1 VGPVL
6 VLQVFLFNF
15 GGLLM
20 TEQARYYAI
29 RNVLLGILILNW
41 GVALTKLLYGRFI
54 GSASMVA
61 DGFHSLS
68 DGASNIIGLIA
79 ISISVRPADVNHPYG
94 HKKFESFA
102 SIAIALLLFIVSIDI
117 LRGAVDRLGKPVV
130 PEVTISSFIVMA
142 IVLLVNIIVVRFETR
157 IGRRLNSDIL
167 TSDALHTL
175 SDIFVSISVVITL
188 VAVRLGAVW
197 LDVVAAMVIAG
208 LILKSGVEIL
218 LRSSDVLCDRI
229 IVDPSVIT
237 DVVLSIPEVKGC
249 HKIRTRG
256 RKDDIHIDLHLL
268 VADNMDVQNAHEI
281 ANQVEI
287 ALKKNIPGVSDV
299 VVHVEPVTDI

>member
-1 VGPVL
+1 
-6 VLQVFLFNF
+6 
-15 GGLLM
+15 M

-157 IGRRLNSDIL
+157 IGRRLHSDIL
-167 TSDALHTL
+167 TSDALHTM

>member
-1 VGPVL
+1 
-6 VLQVFLFNF
+6 
-15 GGLLM
+15 M
-20 TEQARYYAI
+20 TEQTRYYTI
-29 RNVLLGILILNW
+29 RNVLLGILLLNW
-41 GVALTKLLYGRFI
+41 GVALTKLLYGKHI
-54 GSASMVA
+54 GSASMTA

-79 ISISVRPADVNHPYG
+79 ISISVRPADGNHPYG

-117 LRGAVDRLGKPVV
+117 LRGAIDRLSKPII
-130 PEVTISSFIVMA
+130 PEVTPSSFIVMG
-142 IVLLVNIIVVRFETR
+142 IVLFVNILVVSYENR
-157 IGRRLNSDIL
+157 IGRQLHSDIL

-188 VAVRLGAVW
+188 IAVRLGVTW
-197 LDVVAAMVIAG
+197 LDGITAMVIAG
-208 LILKSGVEIL
+208 LILKSGIQIL

-229 IVDPSVIT
+229 IIDPSVIT
-237 DVVLSIPEVKGC
+237 HFVLSIPEVKGC

-268 VADNMDVQNAHEI
+268 VDNNMDVQNAHEI
-281 ANQVEI
+281 ANHVENT
-287 ALKKNIPGVSDV
+287 LKKNIPGVSDV
-299 VVHVEPVTDI
+299 VVHIEPATNILKKT

>member
-1 VGPVL
+1 
-6 VLQVFLFNF
+6 
-15 GGLLM
+15 M

-117 LRGAVDRLGKPVV
+117 LRGAVGRLGKPVV

-157 IGRRLNSDIL
+157 IGRRLHSDIL
-167 TSDALHTL
+167 TSDALHTM

>member
-68 DGASNIIGLIA
+68 D
-79 ISISVRPADVNHPYG
+79 
-94 HKKFESFA
+94 KKFESFA

-117 LRGAVDRLGKPVV
+117 LRGAVGRLGKPVV

-157 IGRRLNSDIL
+157 IGRRLHSDIL
-167 TSDALHTL
+167 TSDALHTM

>member
-1 VGPVL
+1 
-6 VLQVFLFNF
+6 
-15 GGLLM
+15 M

-117 LRGAVDRLGKPVV
+117 LRGAVGRLGKPARA
-130 PEVTISSFIVMA
+130 T
-142 IVLLVNIIVVRFETR
+142 
-157 IGRRLNSDIL
+157 
-167 TSDALHTL
+167 
-175 SDIFVSISVVITL
+175 
-188 VAVRLGAVW
+188 
-197 LDVVAAMVIAG
+197 
-208 LILKSGVEIL
+208 
-218 LRSSDVLCDRI
+218 VLCLRI
-229 IVDPSVIT
+229 H
-237 DVVLSIPEVKGC
+237 G
-249 HKIRTRG
+249 
-256 RKDDIHIDLHLL
+256 
-268 VADNMDVQNAHEI
+268 
-281 ANQVEI
+281 
-287 ALKKNIPGVSDV
+287 
-299 VVHVEPVTDI
+299 

>member
-1 VGPVL
+1 
-6 VLQVFLFNF
+6 
-15 GGLLM
+15 M
-20 TEQARYYAI
+20 TEQTRYYAI
-29 RNVLLGILILNW
+29 RNVLLGILLLNW
-41 GVALTKLLYGRFI
+41 GVALAKLLYGRFI

-117 LRGAVDRLGKPVV
+117 LRGAIDRLSKPVI
-130 PEVTISSFIVMA
+130 PEVSPTSFIVMA
-142 IVLLVNIIVVRFETR
+142 IVLFVNIVVVSFETR
-157 IGRRLNSDIL
+157 IGRRLHSDIL

-175 SDIFVSISVVITL
+175 SDIFVSISVVVTL
-188 VAVRLGAVW
+188 IAVRLGVTW

-208 LILKSGVEIL
+208 LILKSGIEIL
-218 LRSSDVLCDRI
+218 LRSSDVLCDRV
-229 IVDPSVIT
+229 IVDPAVIT
-237 DVVLSIPEVKGC
+237 DIVLSISEVKGC

-268 VADNMDVQNAHEI
+268 VADHMDVQNAHEI
-281 ANQVEI
+281 ANQVED
-287 ALKKNIPGVSDV
+287 ALKKNIPGVTDV
-299 VVHVEPVTDI
+299 VVHIEPVTEV